1 MIRGSSRWLQED
13 CSPLM
18 ARHSRDQTSICG
30 WKRTAQMSIQRE
42 TLRLIQGDLKGAR
55 LCGDVL
61 VVLPTEHFLRGFV
74 FERTLE
80 KEMYYLWR
88 VIMPLYRPANTII
101 LNYSTRISKGDKFRL
116 TRPGL
121 NQAAE
126 RIAAVMS
133 PGHSNYLRKVRGPR
147 EFLKHVNWMAGN
159 TMVNFRMDLALT
171 HYMVGNVAECIE
183 ILESIPLESLP
194 PKFRAYVVPFATELR
209 QSPED
214 AASRVQS
221 WERENIERLGLAE
234 AVIGAAE
241 VADMEPN

>member
-1 MIRGSSRWLQED
+1 
-13 CSPLM
+13 
-18 ARHSRDQTSICG
+18 
-30 WKRTAQMSIQRE
+30 MSIQRE
-42 TLRLIQGDLKGAR
+42 IFRLIQSNLKGTR

-61 VVLPTEHFLRGFV
+61 VVLPTEHLLRGFM

-88 VIMPLYRPANTII
+88 VVMPLYRPANTII
-101 LNYSTRISKGDKFRL
+101 LNYSKRISKGDKFRL
-116 TRPGL
+116 TKPGL
-121 NQAAE
+121 DQTAE

-133 PGHSNYLRKVRGPR
+133 PGHLSYLRKIRGPR

-171 HYMVGNVAECIE
+171 HYMVGNVPECIK

-194 PKFRAYVVPFATELR
+194 PKLHAYVVPFTTELR
-209 QSPED
+209 TSPED

-234 AVIGAAE
+234 AVTGTVE
-241 VADMEPN
+241 VTDTGSN

>member
-1 MIRGSSRWLQED
+1 
-13 CSPLM
+13 
-18 ARHSRDQTSICG
+18 
-30 WKRTAQMSIQRE
+30 MSIQRE
-42 TLRLIQGDLKGAR
+42 TLRLIQGDLKRTR
-55 LCGDVL
+55 LCKDVL
-61 VVLPTEHFLRGFV
+61 VVLPTEHLLRAFV

-101 LNYSTRISKGDKFRL
+101 LNYSKRISKGEKFRL
-116 TRPGL
+116 TRSGL
-121 NQAAE
+121 NQTAE

-133 PGHSNYLRKVRGPR
+133 PGHLSYLRKVRGPR

-171 HYMVGNVAECIE
+171 HYMAGDVAECIK

-194 PKFRAYVVPFATELR
+194 PKLRAYVVPFAAELR
-209 QSPED
+209 TNPED
-214 AASRVQS
+214 ADSRVQS

-234 AVIGAAE
+234 AVTGTVE
-241 VADMEPN
+241 VTDTGSN

>member
-1 MIRGSSRWLQED
+1 
-13 CSPLM
+13 
-18 ARHSRDQTSICG
+18 
-30 WKRTAQMSIQRE
+30 MSIQRE
-42 TLRLIQGDLKGAR
+42 TLRLIQGHLKGTR

-61 VVLPTEHFLRGFV
+61 VVLPTEHLLRGFV

-88 VIMPLYRPANTII
+88 VVMPLYRPANTII
-101 LNYSTRISKGDKFRL
+101 LNYSKRISKGDKFRL
-116 TRPGL
+116 TKPGL
-121 NQAAE
+121 DQTAE

-133 PGHSNYLRKVRGPR
+133 PGHLSYLRKIRGPR

-171 HYMVGNVAECIE
+171 HYMVGNVPECIK

-194 PKFRAYVVPFATELR
+194 PKLHDYVVPFATELR
-209 QSPED
+209 TNPED

-221 WERENIERLGLAE
+221 WERENIERLGLAK
-234 AVIGAAE
+234 AVTGTVE
-241 VADMEPN
+241 VTDPGSS